1 MSDFTVTINTLY
13 VVLFGTAVMSV
24 AALLAG
30 MRRKRALAWL
40 FGSIAIGTLQVW
52 MIGLSRGPLFDMA
65 SATLLV
71 PLALIGFAQALRQ
84 VYRQPYGYWRWRSAA
99 FGLLVAAFAGTVL
112 EVSYLFAYAAMVS
125 GFAMI
130 ECELAYRVWKV
141 SRKRWLDWAL
151 LAVLMGV
158 VAVEASRLVVVPSIL
173 GLDMGFAELR
183 TSDVD
188 RTYLVV
194 LGALE
199 LLAIVLIILRVAAW
213 ALADIR
219 FRAERDYLTGL
230 YNRGTFEY
238 LALDTIRRE
247 PGVLILADLD
257 HFKRINDR
265 YGHDMGDGAICV
277 FADVLK
283 QATERRNVCG
293 RIGGEEFALHL
304 PLATLEDA
312 ADIAERLR
320 ESFTQ
325 GCRDSLSVEEY
336 LSASMGCAEHAAGE
350 DLSQIMQR
358 ADEAL
363 YRAKEKG
370 RNRIELAER
379 SAA

>member
-1 MSDFTVTINTLY
+1 MTDFTVTINTLY

>member
-1 MSDFTVTINTLY
+1 
-13 VVLFGTAVMSV
+13 
-24 AALLAG
+24 
-30 MRRKRALAWL
+30 
-40 FGSIAIGTLQVW
+40 
-52 MIGLSRGPLFDMA
+52 MA

-99 FGLLVAAFAGTVL
+99 FGLLIAAFAGTVL
-112 EVSYLFAYAAMVS
+112 EVPYVLAYAAMVS

-199 LLAIVLIILRVAAW
+199 LLAIVLIIVRVAAW

-238 LALDTIRRE
+238 LALDSIRRE

-277 FADVLK
+277 FADVLEK
-283 QATERRNVCG
+283 ATERRSVCG

-320 ESFTQ
+320 GSFAQ
-325 GCRDSLSVEEY
+325 ACRESLSVEED

-350 DLSQIMQR
+350 DLSAIMQR

-370 RNRIELAER
+370 RNRVELAER
-379 SAA
+379 LAA

>member
-52 MIGLSRGPLFDMA
+52 TIGLSRGPLFDMA

-238 LALDTIRRE
+238 LALDSIRRE
-247 PGVLILADLD
+247 PGVLLLADLD

-265 YGHDMGDGAICV
+265 YGHEMGDGAICV

-283 QATERRNVCG
+283 QATERRSVCG

-358 ADEAL
+358 ADDAL

>member
-13 VVLFGTAVMSV
+13 VVLFGTAVLSV

-52 MIGLSRGPLFDMA
+52 TIGLSRGPLFDMA

-84 VYRQPYGYWRWRSAA
+84 VYRQAQGYWRWRSAA
-99 FGLLVAAFAGTVL
+99 FGLLAAAFAGTVL
-112 EVSYLFAYAAMVS
+112 DVPFLLAYAAMVS

-130 ECELAYRVWKV
+130 ECELAFRVWKV

-151 LAVLMGV
+151 LAVLMSV

-183 TSDVD
+183 NSNID
-188 RTYLVV
+188 RSYLVV

-199 LLAIVLIILRVAAW
+199 LLAIVLIITRVAAW

-238 LALDTIRRE
+238 LALDSIRRE

-265 YGHDMGDGAICV
+265 YGHEMGDGAICV
-277 FADVLK
+277 FADVLE
-283 QATERRNVCG
+283 QATERRSVCG

-312 ADIAERLR
+312 AAIAERLR
-320 ESFTQ
+320 ESFAKA
-325 GCRDSLSVEEY
+325 CRESLAVEEE

-350 DLSQIMQR
+350 DLSAIMQR

-363 YRAKEKG
+363 YRAKDKG
-370 RNRIELAER
+370 RDRVELAER
-379 SAA
+379 LAA

>member
-1 MSDFTVTINTLY
+1 MTDFTVTINTLY

-52 MIGLSRGPLFDMA
+52 SVGLSRGPLFDMA

-99 FGLLVAAFAGTVL
+99 FGLLIAAFAGTVL
-112 EVSYLFAYAAMVS
+112 EVPFPLAYAAMVS

-141 SRKRWLDWAL
+141 SRKAKLDWAL

-199 LLAIVLIILRVAAW
+199 LLAIVLIIVRVAAW

-238 LALDTIRRE
+238 LALDSIRRE

-277 FADVLK
+277 FADVLEK
-283 QATERRNVCG
+283 ATERRSVCG

-304 PLATLEDA
+304 PLAALEDA
-312 ADIAERLR
+312 AAIAERLR
-320 ESFTQ
+320 ESFAKA
-325 GCRDSLSVEEY
+325 CRESLSVEEE
-336 LSASMGCAEHAAGE
+336 LSASMGCAEHAPGE
-350 DLSQIMQR
+350 DLSAIMQR

-370 RNRIELAER
+370 RNRVELAER
-379 SAA
+379 LAA

>member
-238 LALDTIRRE
+238 LALDSIRRE

>member
-1 MSDFTVTINTLY
+1 MTDFTVTINTLY

-52 MIGLSRGPLFDMA
+52 SVGLSHGPLFDMA

-84 VYRQPYGYWRWRSAA
+84 VYRQPKSYWRWRSAA
-99 FGLLVAAFAGTVL
+99 FGLLAAAFAGTVL
-112 EVSYLFAYAAMVS
+112 EVPFLLAYAAMVS

-130 ECELAYRVWKV
+130 ECELAFRVWKV
-141 SRKRWLDWAL
+141 SRKAKLDWAL
-151 LAVLMGV
+151 LAVLMSV

-183 TSDVD
+183 NSNID
-188 RTYLVV
+188 RSYLVV

-199 LLAIVLIILRVAAW
+199 LLAIVLIIARVAAW

-238 LALDTIRRE
+238 LALDSIRRE

-265 YGHDMGDGAICV
+265 YGHEMGDGAICV
-277 FADVLK
+277 FADVLE
-283 QATERRNVCG
+283 QATERRSVCG

-312 ADIAERLR
+312 AGIAERLR
-320 ESFTQ
+320 ESFAKA
-325 GCRDSLSVEEY
+325 CRESLSVEEE

-350 DLSQIMQR
+350 DLSAIMQR

-363 YRAKEKG
+363 YRAKDKG
-370 RNRIELAER
+370 RDRVELAER
-379 SAA
+379 LAA

>member
-130 ECELAYRVWKV
+130 ECELAYLVLKV

-238 LALDTIRRE
+238 LALDSIRRE

-265 YGHDMGDGAICV
+265 YGHEMGDGAICV
-277 FADVLK
+277 FADVLE
-283 QATERRNVCG
+283 QATERRSVCG

-312 ADIAERLR
+312 AGIAERLR